1 MATHYSKTSFTGEE
15 LTRIISLV
23 RQLEIADP
31 SKKKG
36 IREKLRKI
44 GLHWS
49 EVRLPKMSYTVENL
63 RLLFENGTLT
73 LHEQGQS
80 DSTVNNLADVMSDK
94 SKPLSDGAVAS
105 KIIPPNK
112 HGSRSNSDEHY
123 VINLC
128 DEILGQTASRQHR
141 FDFLRGDSGM
151 TLPVDAYYSSL
162 KLVIEYHESQHT
174 KSTPFF
180 DKKQT
185 VSGVSRG
192 EQRRKYDQLRQEVLP
207 KHGIN
212 VVVIPYTAF
221 GSTKKIVRN
230 PKSDKLV
237 IMRILRENGIDL

>member
-1 MATHYSKTSFTGEE
+1 MAAHNSKTSFTGEE

-23 RQLEIADP
+23 RQLEMAEP

-36 IREKLRKI
+36 IRENLRKI
-44 GLHWS
+44 GLYWS
-49 EVRLPKMSYTVENL
+49 EVAPRMPYTVENL
-63 RLLFENGTLT
+63 RLLFESEKLT

-80 DSTVNNLADVMSDK
+80 DSTANNLADILSVK

-105 KIIPPNK
+105 DIILPYK

-123 VINLC
+123 VIDLC

-141 FDFLRGDSGM
+141 FDFLRGDYGT
-151 TLPVDAYYSSL
+151 TLPVDAYYPSL
-162 KLVIEYHESQHT
+162 NLVIEYYESQHSE
-174 KSTPFF
+174 STPFF
-180 DKKQT
+180 DKRQT

-192 EQRRKYDQLRQEVLP
+192 EQRRIYDLRRQEVLP

-230 PKSDKLV
+230 PQSDKLA
-237 IMRILRENGIDL
+237 IMRTLKENGIDL

>member
-1 MATHYSKTSFTGEE
+1 MATRNSKKSFTGEE

-23 RQLEIADP
+23 RQLEIADS
-31 SKKKG
+31 SKQKG
-36 IREKLRKI
+36 IRNKLRNI
-44 GLHWS
+44 GLYWS
-49 EVRLPKMSYTVENL
+49 EVAPGMSYTVENL
-63 RLLFENGTLT
+63 RLLFENGTLI
-73 LHEQGQS
+73 LHEQGLS
-80 DSTVNNLADVMSDK
+80 DSIANDLTDVLSVK
-94 SKPLSDGAVAS
+94 SKPLSDGALAS

-123 VINLC
+123 VIDLC

-174 KSTPFF
+174 ESTPFF

-185 VSGVSRG
+185 VSGVPRG

-230 PKSDKLV
+230 PQSDKLV
-237 IMRILRENGIDL
+237 IVRILKENGIDL

>member
-1 MATHYSKTSFTGEE
+1 MAAHNSKTSFTGEE

-23 RQLEIADP
+23 RQLEMAEP

-36 IREKLRKI
+36 IRENLRKI
-44 GLHWS
+44 GLYWS
-49 EVRLPKMSYTVENL
+49 EVAPRMPYTVENL
-63 RLLFENGTLT
+63 RLLFESEKLT

-80 DSTVNNLADVMSDK
+80 DSTANNLADILSVK

-105 KIIPPNK
+105 DIILPDK

-123 VINLC
+123 VIDLC

-151 TLPVDAYYSSL
+151 TLPVDAYYSFL

-174 KSTPFF
+174 ESTPFF

-192 EQRRKYDQLRQEVLP
+192 EQRQKYDQLRQEVLP

-230 PKSDKLV
+230 PQSDKLA
-237 IMRILRENGIDL
+237 IMRILKENGIDL

>member
-1 MATHYSKTSFTGEE
+1 MATRNSKTSFTGEE

-23 RQLEIADP
+23 RQLEMADS
-31 SKKKG
+31 SKQKG
-36 IREKLRKI
+36 IRNKLRNI
-44 GLHWS
+44 GLYWS
-49 EVRLPKMSYTVENL
+49 EVAPGMSYTVENL
-63 RLLFENGTLT
+63 RLLFEKGTLK
-73 LHEQGQS
+73 LYEQGQS
-80 DSTVNNLADVMSDK
+80 DSSAYNQADVLSDQ
-94 SKPLSDGAVAS
+94 SKPLSDGAMAS
-105 KIIPPNK
+105 EIIPADK

-123 VINLC
+123 VIDLC

-141 FDFLRGDSGM
+141 FDFLRGDSGK
-151 TLPVDAYYSSL
+151 TLPVDAYYSFL

-174 KSTPFF
+174 ESTPFF

-192 EQRRKYDQLRQEVLP
+192 EQRQKYDQLRQEVLP

-230 PKSDKLV
+230 PQSDKLT
-237 IMRILRENGIDL
+237 IMRILKENGIDL